1 MAPMYANGYM
11 YIFEQENIL
20 TPFQTNIA
28 FYRRYVDDIIMI
40 WNGTPDSTTHMLET
54 INNLDTPVPLTM
66 TTDTQTVDFL
76 DIRLYKEDNTI
87 AYTLFSKPTDR
98 NTILHATS
106 HHRRHLINSLPH
118 SQFLRV
124 IRNNSNINNTHI
136 QLQQMWDKF
145 KARGYSNKILQAAL
159 DKCYV
164 TSTTELSKEETSL
177 PIHVHH
183 HVTSP

>member
-1 MAPMYANGYM
+1 MSPMYTNGYM
-11 YIFEQENIL
+11 FIFEQENIL

-28 FYRRYVDDIIMI
+28 FYDIIMI
-40 WNGTPDSTTHMLET
+40 WNGTPDSSTHMLET
-54 INNLDTPVPLTM
+54 INNLDTPVRLTL

-76 DIRLYKEDNTI
+76 DIRLYKDDNTL

-106 HHRRHLINSLPH
+106 HHPRHLINSLPH
-118 SQFLRV
+118 SQFLRM

-145 KARGYSNKILQAAL
+145 KAMGYSNKILQAAL

-164 TSTTELSKEETSL
+164 TSTTELPKEESL

-183 HVTSP
+183 HVISP